1 MLTNHGLQLADRIAV
16 SSGFLIRCKRII
28 KYIERDPGLQKV
40 QGFFLVLQIVFFD
53 ILGKMVM

>member
-40 QGFFLVLQIVFFD
+40 QGFFWCY
-53 ILGKMVM
+53 K